1 MNKFFI
7 KKFLLIFTILIFGA
21 EFSFAEKISFNADKM
36 SGTAGN
42 KNNKTVLKGNA
53 KVITETM
60 EIFADYIELSGKDF
74 RFIKAS
80 GNVNGVNKESQISFK
95 AENLS
100 YDRQTKIAVLENK
113 VELTDTENDV
123 HAKAEVIEY
132 NQELETAVMQIEI
145 ELKQKD
151 NVCSCAYAVYYKKE
165 QRLTMNGNPQIIQ
178 NTDTFKAQSIT
189 LDMET
194 QEITLSGR
202 VKGSVTTE
210 KKETDNEQPDEQN

>member
-1 MNKFFI
+1 
-7 KKFLLIFTILIFGA
+7 
-21 EFSFAEKISFNADKM
+21 M

-42 KNNKTVLKGNA
+42 KNNTTVLKGNA

-74 RFIKAS
+74 RYIKAT
-80 GNVNGVNKESQISFK
+80 GNVSGTNKKSQLSFK
-95 AENLS
+95 AGNLS
-100 YDRQTKIAVLENK
+100 YDRQTKIALLENK

-123 HAKAEVIEY
+123 NAKAEVIEY
-132 NQELETAVMQIEI
+132 DQDKETAVMQIDI

-151 NVCSCAYAVYYKKE
+151 NICSCAYAVYYKKE

-178 NTDTFKAQSIT
+178 KTDMFKAQTIT
-189 LDMET
+189 LDLNT

-210 KKETDNEQPDEQN
+210 KKERENEQPADSTR